1 MQANII
7 PIPAKQPKR
16 MAYLMRVV
24 QYCDIMR
31 FTIIYDR
38 HHKVSPSPNP

>member
-16 MAYLMRVV
+16 MAYLMALS
-24 QYCDIMR
+24 
-31 FTIIYDR
+31 FTEG
-38 HHKVSPSPNP
+38 KLLA